1 MYFIDTHAHLDMI
14 RKLSPDEAV
23 NRSEEGGVK
32 YIINV
37 GSSMEGSIK
46 SLEYAKRFPGV
57 FAGIGLHPHHA
68 EGFDDEKIKIIES
81 LIKGHNEESGIGG
94 DSTDN
99 VYYKVLAVGE
109 TGFDFFRNPVPRT
122 DQERAFRSQIEIAIK
137 YDLPVI
143 IHNRDAD
150 KQTLKV
156 VNDYKDQKKF
166 RAVIHC
172 FSGGIE
178 FARECLE
185 QGLFISYT
193 GIITFPNA
201 GETLEVVK
209 EVPIEKI
216 FIETDSP
223 FLAPQPVRGKENFPG
238 YVKHVAE
245 KIAEIKNMPLDEVAK
260 ITSRNAENFFGMD
273 SIKNIK

>member
-1 MYFIDTHAHLDMI
+1 MYLIDTHAHLDMI
-14 RKLSPDEAV
+14 KNLAPDEAV
-23 NRSEEGGVK
+23 RKSEEDGVR

-37 GSSMEGSIK
+37 GSSMEGSRK

-57 FAGIGLHPHHA
+57 FAAIGLHPHHT

-81 LIKGHNEESGIGG
+81 LIKGYSDERGTGSENV
-94 DSTDN
+94 N
-99 VYYKVLAVGE
+99 VYPKVLAVGE
-109 TGFDFFRNPVPRT
+109 TGFDFFRNPVPPT
-122 DQERAFRSQIEIAIK
+122 DQERAFRSQIELAIK
-137 YDLPVI
+137 YDLPII
-143 IHNRDAD
+143 IHNRDAN
-150 KQTLKV
+150 KQTLKIV
-156 VNDYKDQKKF
+156 KDYKDQEKF

-172 FSGGIE
+172 FSGGIA

-185 QGLFISYT
+185 QGLFISFT

-201 GETLEVVK
+201 GETLEAVR

-245 KIAEIKNMPLDEVAK
+245 KIAEIKGMHMEEIAE
-260 ITSRNAENFFGMD
+260 ITSKNAENFFGID
-273 SIKNIK
+273 RIKNNK